1 MEEKMPSLK
10 KNLSERVIYLLIIVI
25 TLNIA
30 IYLAINN
37 NVAKEDEVVKFLMQ
51 DKNNLTKVL
60 DKIDRLEDS
69 NYQKKIYKYYGEF
82 ITNDEFFIGNKDG
95 EKIVIE
101 FFDYNCGYCKRSFPE
116 LMELI
121 SENKDVKVILKEL
134 PVLGESS
141 VLASKAAIASK
152 KQNKYFLMHQEL
164 MNLSGKISINDIK
177 DISGN
182 IGINYEQLKTDMN
195 KDETV
200 LLIKESYRLADLIGV
215 RGTPAFIINKK
226 LIPGAI
232 GKDEILKI
240 LKNDK

>member
-10 KNLSERVIYLLIIVI
+10 KNLSGRVIFLLIIVI
-25 TLNIA
+25 TLNIS

-37 NVAKEDEVVKFLMQ
+37 NVMKEDEVVKFLMQ

-69 NYQKKIYKYYGEF
+69 NYQKNIDKYYDEF
-82 ITNDEFFIGNKDG
+82 ITNNEFFIGNKDG

-177 DISGN
+177 DISEN
-182 IGINYEQLKTDMN
+182 IGINY
-195 KDETV
+195 
-200 LLIKESYRLADLIGV
+200 
-215 RGTPAFIINKK
+215 
-226 LIPGAI
+226 
-232 GKDEILKI
+232 
-240 LKNDK
+240 

>member
-1 MEEKMPSLK
+1 MSSLK
-10 KNLSERVIYLLIIVI
+10 KILNGRIIFLLIIVI
-25 TLNIA
+25 MSNII
-30 IYLAINN
+30 IYLAINDN
-37 NVAKEDEVVKFLMQ
+37 AIKEDEVVKFLMQ
-51 DKNNLTKVL
+51 DKDNLVKVL
-60 DKIDRLEDS
+60 DKIDQLENS
-69 NYQKKIYKYYGEF
+69 NYQKNIYKYQDEF
-82 ITNDEFFIGNKDG
+82 ITNNEFFIGNKDG
-95 EKIVIE
+95 DEIIIE

-177 DISGN
+177 DISEN
-182 IGINYEQLKTDMN
+182 IGIDYEQLKTDMN
-195 KDETV
+195 KDQTV
-200 LLIKESYRLADLIGV
+200 LLIKESYRLADLIGIK
-215 RGTPAFIINKK
+215 GTPAFIINKK

-232 GKDEILKI
+232 GKDEMLRI